1 MDSYFSPH
9 ESDAERAPDPVYARI
24 DGIFAASSRV
34 PGLATA
40 DALLEV
46 WDVADIVVSE
56 FESVEPRLVLSCP

>member
-1 MDSYFSPH
+1 M
-9 ESDAERAPDPVYARI
+9 
-24 DGIFAASSRV
+24 
-34 PGLATA
+34 ATA